1 MAKAAAEEKA
11 RLAAEED
18 QWIHRCI
25 AKAVAEDWTAFDE
38 APREIR
44 SLVWA
49 ELMGGS
55 IFAMKL
61 KTKWLGKARINVD
74 KLRDAPK
81 QLLADGDF
89 MAVAAAQT
97 DGAALRWAS
106 TALLADAD
114 FNRKAHAALAEH
126 FNEDLPEDE
135 RDQQR
140 FTSHASLNAGLADGS
155 TALVLASYLISL
167 ADQGRPLSHRA
178 ALPPE
183 AFLPEGTPI
192 WRHDTD
198 GRDESVYNVVLVVAL
213 SYMWQS
219 ADHPDPDGGQLRDV
233 ARFLR
238 WLQSTEKYKKRTVA
252 VFWDWASLYQDKPG
266 EGLAGSRTEEQA
278 LSFQSGSQNV
288 HLWFGHTKVISLL
301 STSQPPGRS
310 FDYFEGGWTTFEK
323 FVSEFRKHKSMV
335 LVLEEVFKVLDD
347 EAVKDPQYRFA
358 RLNKESYDKVAEV
371 SGKSAHR
378 SLAVAPDSMDDV
390 LARKKF
396 TESADI
402 GVLQDLYRKSFH
414 AVVCEVTELN
424 FGSAAGEDAYS
435 LITTEEWQAFCRDV
449 VPLCVRLETLSL
461 NRNAH
466 LAVDIAELVA
476 KLPPTLK
483 ELNLNNTGCS
493 GDAGKADWAR
503 LEVLEE
509 VRLEATQVTGSYND
523 LRIAGCKARA
533 VWI

>member
-167 ADQGRPLSHRA
+167 ADQSLPLSHRA

-192 WRHDTD
+192 WQGSDDD
-198 GRDESVYNVVLVVAL
+198 GIRGVLVVAL
-213 SYMWQS
+213 SYMWQG

-238 WLQSTEKYKKRTVA
+238 WLQSTEYKNCTIV
-252 VFWDWASLYQDKPG
+252 VFWDWASLYQDKP
-266 EGLAGSRTEEQA
+266 EGTRSEEQT
-278 LSFQSGSQNV
+278 LSFKSGLENV
-288 HLWFGHTKVISLL
+288 NLWYSHDMVISLL
-301 STSQPPGRS
+301 NRVKPPERDNEYDES
-310 FDYFEGGWTTFEK
+310 GWP
-323 FVSEFRKHKSMV
+323 VS
-335 LVLEEVFKVLDD
+335 
-347 EAVKDPQYRFA
+347 
-358 RLNKESYDKVAEV
+358 
-371 SGKSAHR
+371 
-378 SLAVAPDSMDDV
+378 
-390 LARKKF
+390 
-396 TESADI
+396 
-402 GVLQDLYRKSFH
+402 
-414 AVVCEVTELN
+414 
-424 FGSAAGEDAYS
+424 
-435 LITTEEWQAFCRDV
+435 
-449 VPLCVRLETLSL
+449 
-461 NRNAH
+461 
-466 LAVDIAELVA
+466 
-476 KLPPTLK
+476 
-483 ELNLNNTGCS
+483 
-493 GDAGKADWAR
+493 
-503 LEVLEE
+503 
-509 VRLEATQVTGSYND
+509 
-523 LRIAGCKARA
+523 
-533 VWI
+533 